1 MSDQH
6 ASQATG
12 SRRNDSTSAQ
22 AGCDESPWM
31 NEELRMM
38 KTHIARFFQREF
50 VPHIERWDQQGIVDR
65 DAWLKAGEAGILCAS
80 IPVEYGGGG
89 GDFRHEMVIEEE
101 MARAGVTGIGN
112 SVHSGIVAH
121 YILRYGSEAQKRKWL
136 PKMASGE
143 LLAAIAMTE
152 PGTGSDLQGVTT
164 QARRQGEHYVIS
176 GQKTFLTNGQLANLI
191 CVVTK
196 TDPGAGA
203 KGVSLIMVETESVEG
218 KGFSRGRNLEKIGL
232 KAQDT
237 SEVFFDE
244 AHVPVDNLLG
254 ESEGLGFA
262 QLMEQLPQERLII
275 AVSACVAMERALAY
289 TRDYVKQRKAF
300 GKRILDFQN
309 TQFRLAERLT
319 EARIARVFVDDCAMK
334 LLDGKLDASTAAM
347 AKWWTTQK
355 QCEIVDECLQFFG
368 GYGYMM
374 EYPIAKM
381 YIDAR
386 IQKIYGG
393 SNEIMK
399 LLIARE
405 L

>member
-1 MSDQH
+1 MSQTDPSNVVPSVN
-6 ASQATG
+6 A
-12 SRRNDSTSAQ
+12 
-22 AGCDESPWM
+22 PWM
-31 NEELRMM
+31 NEELNIMRE
-38 KTHIARFFQREF
+38 HIARFFQKEF
-50 VPHIERWDQQGIVDR
+50 VPHIKRWDEQGIVDR
-65 DAWLKAGEAGILCAS
+65 DAWIKAGQAGILCAS

-89 GDFRHEMVIEEE
+89 GDFRHEMIIEEE

-121 YILRYGSEAQKRKWL
+121 YIYHYGSESQKQQWL
-136 PKMASGE
+136 PRMASGE
-143 LLAAIAMTE
+143 LVGAIAMTE
-152 PGTGSDLQGVTT
+152 PGTGSDLQAIST
-164 QARRQGEHYVIS
+164 QARKLADGYSIS

-191 CVVTK
+191 CVVVK
-196 TDPGAGA
+196 TDPSAGA
-203 KGVSLIMVETESVEG
+203 KGVSLLMVETDAVEG
-218 KGFSRGRNLEKIGL
+218 AGGFSRGRNLEKIGL

-244 AHVPVDNLLG
+244 VKVPFENLLG
-254 ESEGLGFA
+254 DREGLGFV

-275 AVSACVAMERALAY
+275 AVSACVAMERALDY
-289 TRDYVKQRKAF
+289 TRAYVKERKAF

-309 TQFRLAERLT
+309 TQFRLAERMT
-319 EARIARVFVDDCAMK
+319 EAKIARVFVDDCAMK

-399 LLIARE
+399 LLIARD